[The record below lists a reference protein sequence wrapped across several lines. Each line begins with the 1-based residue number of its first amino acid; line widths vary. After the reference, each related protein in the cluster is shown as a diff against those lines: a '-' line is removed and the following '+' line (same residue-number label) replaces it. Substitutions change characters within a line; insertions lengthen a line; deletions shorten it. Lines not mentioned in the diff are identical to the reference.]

1 MNQHI
6 PQDSETLLASHAQ
19 RIALIRQYANEANPA
34 DFDAKWLSVLRA
46 CAIWFST
53 MPLQP
58 EQHSEPGG
66 AFRATVEVT
75 YFAMRL
81 SGGQKFAADQP
92 SERRR
97 RLEPQYLYALFLAA
111 CCSWLDEPCRH
122 FHFVREDTG
131 EPWLPAA
138 HGAFH
143 TWLDGNPYRVIR
155 LEAALPVE
163 RMRSALLARSILG
176 AESLSSLEGPVLS
189 ELFGAIN
196 PAPMPTGFEAQ
207 LHKIVRQ
214 AVAAA
219 RDYEQKARRAV
230 FAPDPTTPPS
240 AEQLAA
246 APTPGA
252 QTTNA
257 KTVATAHAAEPIAP
271 TLSAAAGAAALF
283 QSAPAEPPAPPS
295 APASQATPAAHAIGA
310 AVPTTA
316 SSAPTPPAIDAAAIG
331 RTRRD
336 APDPFSALLGGS
348 RMMSEFFR
356 ALAQDVTAGK
366 VKVVWAEKGLVLPK
380 KMVGN
385 YGIASDTLIDN
396 LRKLSLLYGVEGPDL
411 ILTERI
417 GALILPRPNT
427 PT

>member
-1 MNQHI
+1 MMNQHL
-6 PQDSETLLASHAQ
+6 PQDADALLASHDK

-46 CAIWFST
+46 CANWFST

-58 EQHSEPGG
+58 ALHSEPGG
-66 AFRATVEVT
+66 AFRATVET
-75 YFAMRL
+75 AYFAMRL

-111 CCSWLDEPCRH
+111 CCTWLDEPCRH

-131 EPWLPAA
+131 DQWMPAA

-143 TWLDGNPYRVIR
+143 PWLDGTLYRVIR

-176 AESLSSLEGPVLS
+176 ADALSWLEGPVLS

-196 PAPMPTGFEAQ
+196 PAPMPNGFEAQ

-214 AVAAA
+214 AVAAV

-230 FAPDPTTPPS
+230 FAPDSTVPPS

-246 APTPGA
+246 AAPPA
-252 QTTNA
+252 SPVA
-257 KTVATAHAAEPIAP
+257 SATAAHAPGSVHEPVPPAP
-271 TLSAAAGAAALF
+271 SAAAGAAALF
-283 QSAPAEPPAPPS
+283 QPPAADPIPVPGMINAAAAPANPASEPVPAPN
-295 APASQATPAAHAIGA
+295 APAST
-310 AVPTTA
+310 
-316 SSAPTPPAIDAAAIG
+316 AIDAASLG
-331 RTRRD
+331 RSRRD
-336 APDPFSALLGGS
+336 TPDPFATLLGGS

-356 ALAQDVTAGK
+356 ALAQDVIAGK

-380 KMVGN
+380 KTVGN
-385 YGIASDTLIDN
+385 YGIVSDTLIEN
-396 LRKLSLLYGVEGPDL
+396 LRKLSLLYALQGTDL
-411 ILTERI
+411 ILHERI
-417 GALILPRPNT
+417 GMLILPRPNM
-427 PT
+427 PA

>member
-1 MNQHI
+1 MTQHL
-6 PQDSETLLASHAQ
+6 PMDADTLLATLDK
-19 RIALIRQYANEANPA
+19 RLALIRQYANEGDPA
-34 DFDAKWLSVLRA
+34 VFDGKWLAVLRS
-46 CAIWFST
+46 CATWFSS

-58 EQHSEPGG
+58 EQHAEPGG
-66 AFRATVEVT
+66 AFRATVEVV

-131 EPWLPAA
+131 EQWVPAA

-143 TWLDGNPYRVIR
+143 AWLADNPYRVIR
-155 LEAALPVE
+155 LATPLPVE
-163 RMRSALLARSILG
+163 RMRSALLARTILG
-176 AESLSSLEGPVLS
+176 AEALSWLDGPVLT

-214 AVAAA
+214 AVAAT

-230 FAPDPTTPPS
+230 FAPDTTVPPS

-252 QTTNA
+252 
-257 KTVATAHAAEPIAP
+257 TAANTKVGPAAQAAEPVAP
-271 TLSAAAGAAALF
+271 PPSAAAGAASLF
-283 QSAPAEPPAPPS
+283 QPFATAAVAATTTTGQPVAAEPVATTIPPATPPS
-295 APASQATPAAHAIGA
+295 APAAG
-310 AVPTTA
+310 
-316 SSAPTPPAIDAAAIG
+316 AIDAAAIG
-331 RTRRD
+331 RARRD
-336 APDPFSALLGGS
+336 APDPFTLLLGGS

-366 VKVVWAEKGLVLPK
+366 VKVAWAEKGLVLPK
-380 KMVGN
+380 KVLGN
-385 YGIASDTLIDN
+385 YGIASDTLIEK
-396 LRKLSLLYGVEGPDL
+396 LRKENLLYALQGTDL
-411 ILTERI
+411 VLTERI
-417 GALILPRPNT
+417 GTLILPRPNN

>member
-1 MNQHI
+1 MMNQHL
-6 PQDSETLLASHAQ
+6 PQDAEALLTSHDK
-19 RIALIRQYANEANPA
+19 RIALILQYANEASPA

-46 CAIWFST
+46 CANWFST

-58 EQHSEPGG
+58 AQHSEPGG
-66 AFRATVEVT
+66 AFRATVET
-75 YFAMRL
+75 AYFAMRL

-111 CCSWLDEPCRH
+111 CCTWLDEPCRH

-131 EPWLPAA
+131 EQWMPAA

-143 TWLDGNPYRVIR
+143 PWLNGKPYRVIR
-155 LEAALPVE
+155 LESPLPVE

-176 AESLSSLEGPVLS
+176 ADALSWLEGPVLS

-196 PAPMPTGFEAQ
+196 PAPMPNGFEAQ

-214 AVAAA
+214 AVAAV
-219 RDYEQKARRAV
+219 RDYEQKARRAM
-230 FAPDPTTPPS
+230 FAPDTTVPPS
-240 AEQLAA
+240 PEQLAA
-246 APTPGA
+246 AAPPA
-252 QTTNA
+252 PLVA
-257 KTVATAHAAEPIAP
+257 SATADAPAAHEPAP
-271 TLSAAAGAAALF
+271 PAPSAAAGAAALF
-283 QSAPAEPPAPPS
+283 RP
-295 APASQATPAAHAIGA
+295 T
-310 AVPTTA
+310 AVDAGSVPGSISTPTTTAA
-316 SSAPTPPAIDAAAIG
+316 STSESVAAPSIPLSTNAIDAASLG
-331 RTRRD
+331 RARREST
-336 APDPFSALLGGS
+336 DPFATLLGGS

-380 KMVGN
+380 KMAGS
-385 YGIASDTLIDN
+385 YGIASDTLIEN
-396 LRKLSLLYGVEGPDL
+396 LRKLSLLYAVQGTDL
-411 ILTERI
+411 VLHERI

-427 PT
+427 PA

>member
-1 MNQHI
+1 MNQHL
-6 PQDSETLLASHAQ
+6 PQDAEALLASHDK

-46 CAIWFST
+46 CAYWFST

-58 EQHSEPGG
+58 AQHAEPGG
-66 AFRATVEVT
+66 AFRATVET
-75 YFAMRL
+75 AYFAMRL

-111 CCSWLDEPCRH
+111 CCTWLDEPSRH

-131 EPWLPAA
+131 EQWMPAA

-143 TWLDGNPYRVIR
+143 AWLDGNPYRVIR
-155 LEAALPVE
+155 LEASLPVE

-176 AESLSSLEGPVLS
+176 ADALSWLEGPVLS

-196 PAPMPTGFEAQ
+196 PAPMPNGFEAQ

-214 AVAAA
+214 AVAAV

-230 FAPDPTTPPS
+230 FAPDTTVPPT

-246 APTPGA
+246 AATHAP
-252 QTTNA
+252 
-257 KTVATAHAAEPIAP
+257 TVATVQAPANTHEPVAP
-271 TLSAAAGAAALF
+271 APSAAAGAAALF
-283 QSAPAEPPAPPS
+283 QAPAVDPVPVPGTTASPAPANPASEPVSAPS
-295 APASQATPAAHAIGA
+295 APAA
-310 AVPTTA
+310 
-316 SSAPTPPAIDAAAIG
+316 AIDAASLG
-331 RTRRD
+331 RSRRD
-336 APDPFSALLGGS
+336 AGDPFATLMGGS

-380 KMVGN
+380 RMAGN
-385 YGIASDTLIDN
+385 YGIASDTLIEN
-396 LRKLSLLYGVEGPDL
+396 LRKLYLLYAVQGTDL
-411 ILTERI
+411 VLHERI
-417 GALILPRPNT
+417 GTLILPRPNS
-427 PT
+427 PA

>member
-1 MNQHI
+1 MNQHL
-6 PQDSETLLASHAQ
+6 PQDASTLLASHAQ

-34 DFDAKWLSVLRA
+34 DFDAKWLVVLRA
-46 CAIWFST
+46 CASWFST

-58 EQHSEPGG
+58 EQHAEPGG
-66 AFRATVEVT
+66 AFRATVEVA

-131 EPWLPAA
+131 EQWLPAA

-143 TWLDGNPYRVIR
+143 SWLAGNAYRVIR
-155 LEAALPVE
+155 LEAPLPAE
-163 RMRSALLARSILG
+163 RMRSALLARSILA
-176 AESLSSLEGPVLS
+176 AEALSWLDGPVLS

-230 FAPDPTTPPS
+230 FAPDTTVPPS

-246 APTPGA
+246 TTTPGAPAASGTRSPAAPVPEPVAPTP
-252 QTTNA
+252 
-257 KTVATAHAAEPIAP
+257 
-271 TLSAAAGAAALF
+271 SAAAGAAALF
-283 QSAPAEPPAPPS
+283 QAPVAPAEPVVATALATHSETAAPLSP
-295 APASQATPAAHAIGA
+295 ATPAPA
-310 AVPTTA
+310 
-316 SSAPTPPAIDAAAIG
+316 AIDAAAIG
-331 RTRRD
+331 RARRD
-336 APDPFSALLGGS
+336 APDPFMALLGGS

-366 VKVVWAEKGLVLPK
+366 IKVVWAEKGLVLPK
-380 KMVGN
+380 KMLGN
-385 YGIASDTLIDN
+385 YGIASDTLIEN
-396 LRKLSLLYGVEGPDL
+396 LRKLSLLYAMQGTDL
-411 ILTERI
+411 ILAERI
-417 GALILPRPNT
+417 GTLILPRPNT
-427 PT
+427 PA

>member
-1 MNQHI
+1 MNQHF
-6 PQDSETLLASHAQ
+6 PQDADTLLASHDK
-19 RIALIRQYANEANPA
+19 RIALIRQYANEASPA
-34 DFDAKWLSVLRA
+34 DFEAKWLSVLRA
-46 CAIWFST
+46 CANWFST
-53 MPLQP
+53 MPMQP
-58 EQHSEPGG
+58 AQHSEPGG
-66 AFRATVEVT
+66 AFRATVET
-75 YFAMRL
+75 AYFAMRL

-111 CCSWLDEPCRH
+111 CCTWLDEPCRH

-131 EPWLPAA
+131 EQWMPAA

-143 TWLDGNPYRVIR
+143 PWLDGNPYRVIR
-155 LEAALPVE
+155 LEGALPVE

-176 AESLSSLEGPVLS
+176 ADALSCLEGPVLS

-196 PAPMPTGFEAQ
+196 PAPMPNGFEAQ

-214 AVAAA
+214 AVAAV

-230 FAPDPTTPPS
+230 FAPDTTVPPS
-240 AEQLAA
+240 ADQMAA
-246 APTPGA
+246 AVTPA
-252 QTTNA
+252 SPVA
-257 KTVATAHAAEPIAP
+257 SATALAPASVHEPVPPAP
-271 TLSAAAGAAALF
+271 SAAAAAAALF
-283 QSAPAEPPAPPS
+283 QPPTADPAPLPGPANAPVAPA
-295 APASQATPAAHAIGA
+295 APASEPVPAPSALA
-310 AVPTTA
+310 
-316 SSAPTPPAIDAAAIG
+316 APTIDAASLG

-336 APDPFSALLGGS
+336 APDPFATLLGGS

-385 YGIASDTLIDN
+385 YGIASDTLIEN
-396 LRKLSLLYGVEGPDL
+396 LRKLSLLYALQGTDL
-411 ILTERI
+411 ILHERI
-417 GALILPRPNT
+417 GTLILPRPNT
-427 PT
+427 PA

>member
-6 PQDSETLLASHAQ
+6 PQTAEALLASHDQ
-19 RIALIRQYANEANPA
+19 RIALIRQYANEANPS

-46 CAIWFST
+46 CANWFST

-58 EQHSEPGG
+58 AQHSEPGG
-66 AFRATVEVT
+66 AFRATVEVA

-131 EPWLPAA
+131 EQWMPAA

-143 TWLDGNPYRVIR
+143 GWLNDNPYRVIR

-176 AESLSSLEGPVLS
+176 ADSLSWLEGPVLS

-214 AVAAA
+214 AVAAT
-219 RDYEQKARRAV
+219 REYEQKARRAV

-246 APTPGA
+246 VPTPGD
-252 QTTNA
+252 QTAST
-257 KTVATAHAAEPIAP
+257 KTVATTQAPEPVAP
-271 TLSAAAGAAALF
+271 TPSAAAGAAALF
-283 QSAPAEPPAPPS
+283 QSPAPALAAPRQPVPPAHAIESPT
-295 APASQATPAAHAIGA
+295 ATPA
-310 AVPTTA
+310 
-316 SSAPTPPAIDAAAIG
+316 SSAATPLAIDAAAIG
-331 RTRRD
+331 RNRRD
-336 APDPFSALLGGS
+336 TPDPFAALLGGS

-366 VKVVWAEKGLVLPK
+366 VKVAWAEKGLVLPK
-380 KMVGN
+380 KMIGH

-396 LRKLSLLYGVEGPDL
+396 LRKLSLLYGVQGPDL
-411 ILTERI
+411 VLAERI
-417 GALILPRPNT
+417 GTLIMPRPNT
-427 PT
+427 PA

>member
-1 MNQHI
+1 MNQHL
-6 PQDSETLLASHAQ
+6 PQDAETLLASHAQ

-34 DFDAKWLSVLRA
+34 EFDAKWLSVLRA
-46 CAIWFST
+46 CANWFST

-58 EQHSEPGG
+58 ELHSEPGG
-66 AFRATVEVT
+66 AFRATVEVA
-75 YFAMRL
+75 YFSMRL

-131 EPWLPAA
+131 EQWLPAA
-138 HGAFH
+138 HGAFQP
-143 TWLDGNPYRVIR
+143 WLAGNPYRVIR
-155 LEAALPVE
+155 LEVALPVE

-176 AESLSSLEGPVLS
+176 AESLSWLEGPVLS

-230 FAPDPTTPPS
+230 FAPDPTVPPS
-240 AEQLAA
+240 AEKLAA

-252 QTTNA
+252 QTTNTKA
-257 KTVATAHAAEPIAP
+257 SLTAQVPEPVAP

-283 QSAPAEPPAPPS
+283 QPPAAAEPAAASTPASPPPATAPTAPTAPPTSAPSGPAP
-295 APASQATPAAHAIGA
+295 A
-310 AVPTTA
+310 
-316 SSAPTPPAIDAAAIG
+316 AIDAAALG
-331 RTRRD
+331 RARRD
-336 APDPFSALLGGS
+336 TPDPFTVLLGGS

-366 VKVVWAEKGLVLPK
+366 IKVAWAEKGLVLPK
-380 KMVGN
+380 KMIGN

-396 LRKLSLLYGVEGPDL
+396 LRKLSLLYAVEGPDL
-411 ILTERI
+411 VLAERI
-417 GALILPRPNT
+417 GTLILPRPNT
-427 PT
+427 PA

>member
-1 MNQHI
+1 MNQHL
-6 PQDSETLLASHAQ
+6 PQDAETLLASHSQ

-34 DFDAKWLSVLRA
+34 DFEAKWLAVLRA
-46 CAIWFST
+46 CANWFST

-58 EQHSEPGG
+58 EQHAEPGG
-66 AFRATVEVT
+66 AFRATVEVA

-122 FHFVREDTG
+122 FHFVRDDTG
-131 EPWLPAA
+131 EQWMPAA
-138 HGAFH
+138 HGAFQP
-143 TWLDGNPYRVIR
+143 WLDGNPYRVIR
-155 LEAALPVE
+155 LVSALPVE

-176 AESLSSLEGPVLS
+176 AESLSWLEGPVLS

-196 PAPMPTGFEAQ
+196 PAPMPSGFEAQ

-246 APTPGA
+246 APMPGA
-252 QTTNA
+252 QTASA
-257 KTVATAHAAEPIAP
+257 KAVATAQAPESVAP

-283 QSAPAEPPAPPS
+283 QPAAPAVPAAEPAVASPPA
-295 APASQATPAAHAIGA
+295 AAAHAAPPA
-310 AVPTTA
+310 APVPAPST
-316 SSAPTPPAIDAAAIG
+316 SAPPAIDAAALG
-331 RTRRD
+331 RSRRD
-336 APDPFSALLGGS
+336 TPDPFTVLLGGS

-366 VKVVWAEKGLVLPK
+366 VKVAWGQKGLVLPK
-380 KMVGN
+380 KMIGN

-411 ILTERI
+411 VLTERI

-427 PT
+427 PA

>member
-1 MNQHI
+1 MNQHL
-6 PQDSETLLASHAQ
+6 PQDADVLLASHDK

-34 DFDAKWLSVLRA
+34 DFEAKWLSVLCA
-46 CAIWFST
+46 CANWFST

-58 EQHSEPGG
+58 AQHAEPGG
-66 AFRATVEVT
+66 AFRATVET
-75 YFAMRL
+75 AYFAMRL

-111 CCSWLDEPCRH
+111 CCTWLDEPCRH

-131 EPWLPAA
+131 EQWMPAA

-143 TWLDGNPYRVIR
+143 AWLDGNPYRVIR

-176 AESLSSLEGPVLS
+176 ADALSWLEGPVLS

-214 AVAAA
+214 AVAAV

-230 FAPDPTTPPS
+230 FAPDTTVPPS
-240 AEQLAA
+240 ADQMAA
-246 APTPGA
+246 AVNLASPVA
-252 QTTNA
+252 S
-257 KTVATAHAAEPIAP
+257 ATALVPASVHEPVPPAP
-271 TLSAAAGAAALF
+271 SAAAAAAALF
-283 QSAPAEPPAPPS
+283 QPPAADPAPLPGAANAPVAPA
-295 APASQATPAAHAIGA
+295 APASEPVPAPNAPAA
-310 AVPTTA
+310 
-316 SSAPTPPAIDAAAIG
+316 PAIDAASLG
-331 RTRRD
+331 RPRRE
-336 APDPFSALLGGS
+336 APDPFAALLGGS

-366 VKVVWAEKGLVLPK
+366 VKVLWAEKGLVLPK

-385 YGIASDTLIDN
+385 YGIASDTLIEN
-396 LRKLSLLYGVEGPDL
+396 LRKLSLLYALQGTDL
-411 ILTERI
+411 ILHERI
-417 GALILPRPNT
+417 GTLILPRPNT
-427 PT
+427 PA